1 MVEDLQIVLLNKPP
15 ASALPVRL
23 LADQLN
29 QQIFTPSQPSIASE
43 LIVGFTE
50 KALAQKYYSALP
62 IHCFHNDL
70 GIAFRYHSVDN
81 ENLLVENHSFEKINS
96 GTVDDKIFYVSSEY
110 LSQLWNKIKQELDKV
125 SNKEK

>member
-70 GIAFRYHSVDN
+70 GIHSLDHNNRGLCQTGAALLLLCDAWECRTRKRTGSIPLASLKENRYIVPSDFPR
-81 ENLLVENHSFEKINS
+81 E
-96 GTVDDKIFYVSSEY
+96 G
-110 LSQLWNKIKQELDKV
+110 
-125 SNKEK
+125 

>member
-70 GIAFRYHSVDN
+70 GIHSLDHNNRGLCQTGAALYYYVMLGNAVQANVLADTIGF
-81 ENLLVENHSFEKINS
+81 VERKSLHRS
-96 GTVDDKIFYVSSEY
+96 
-110 LSQLWNKIKQELDKV
+110 
-125 SNKEK
+125 

>member
-70 GIAFRYHSVDN
+70 GIHSLDHNYRGLCQTGAALYFCDAWECRTRKRIGSIPLASLKENRYIVPSDFPR
-81 ENLLVENHSFEKINS
+81 E
-96 GTVDDKIFYVSSEY
+96 G
-110 LSQLWNKIKQELDKV
+110 
-125 SNKEK
+125 

>member
-50 KALAQKYYSALP
+50 KAQAQNIILP
-62 IHCFHNDL
+62 FGFIVF
-70 GIAFRYHSVDN
+70 IM
-81 ENLLVENHSFEKINS
+81 I
-96 GTVDDKIFYVSSEY
+96 
-110 LSQLWNKIKQELDKV
+110 
-125 SNKEK
+125 

>member
-70 GIAFRYHSVDN
+70 GIHSLDHN
-81 ENLLVENHSFEKINS
+81 YRCLGMPYKKTYWQHTFGFVERKSLHRS
-96 GTVDDKIFYVSSEY
+96 
-110 LSQLWNKIKQELDKV
+110 
-125 SNKEK
+125 